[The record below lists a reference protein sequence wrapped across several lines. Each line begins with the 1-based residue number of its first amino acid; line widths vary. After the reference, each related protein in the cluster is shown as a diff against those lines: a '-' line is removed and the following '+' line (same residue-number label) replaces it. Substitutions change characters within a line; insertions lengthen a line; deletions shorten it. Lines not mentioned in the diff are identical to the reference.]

1 MLDGN
6 AGGVYFL
13 HKRQVQL
20 LGKPHAGRAGERD
33 AYLPVAQVLEQGRK
47 HLDSGLGNLRVV
59 STILLMNNTQLFIKY
74 YAFHGCG
81 ANIQAYFH

>member
-13 HKRQVQL
+13 HERKVQL
-20 LGKPHAGRAGERD
+20 LGKPHAGRAGERERN
-33 AYLPVAQVLEQGRK
+33 LFVAKFLEQGRK

-81 ANIQAYFH
+81 ANIQANFH